1 MSKEKVFHTTGV
13 TATLADGQVR
23 QFTLVAVVT
32 TTPVRDKVRT
42 EDITKVGNVTTF
54 KNIITVNEYEEQTLA
69 IGLAIVSPADV
80 PVSTPEQGIAIAKGK
95 ALKLKSA
102 IVVLSNRQG
111 YFTNTFVKNILEI
124 EAQKV
129 SKNPAKYVHI
139 TARQPEY
146 KAPSEIGFKTA

>member
-13 TATLADGQVR
+13 TATLPDGQVR

-32 TTPVRDKVRT
+32 TQVVVDKIESNNT
-42 EDITKVGNVTTF
+42 
-54 KNIITVNEYEEQTLA
+54 IITGNKITYLNSFERFTFEEQTLA

-95 ALKLKSA
+95 ALKRKSA

-111 YFTNTFVKNILEI
+111 YFTNTFVKNILDI

-129 SKNPAKYVHI
+129 SKNPGKYVHV
-139 TARQPEY
+139 TAPVKGALNNEKPEFL
-146 KAPSEIGFKTA
+146 K